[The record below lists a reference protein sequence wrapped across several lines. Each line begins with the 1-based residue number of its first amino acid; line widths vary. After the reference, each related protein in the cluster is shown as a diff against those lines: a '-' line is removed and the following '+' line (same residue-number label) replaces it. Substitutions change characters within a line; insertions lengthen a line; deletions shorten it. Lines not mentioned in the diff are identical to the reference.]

1 MKRRSCIV
9 GLYLTLLPFLVL
21 SQTIT
26 RVAVLPVESW
36 EEVSFKGNT
45 QYQAGEE
52 SSGQSSLMAIS
63 SGAASALAKRIKVNL
78 DETPYLHWRW
88 RIAQILDKADE
99 QTKQGD
105 DYPARIYVV
114 KEGGWAPW
122 RTRSMNYVWSSS
134 QSEGS
139 VWRSAYTDQ
148 SMMVAV
154 NSGDTKAGQWQ
165 SVRRNVKQDFK
176 NYFGENISKIDVV
189 AIMTDTD
196 NTDSRATAWYADI
209 YFSSD

>member
-1 MKRRSCIV
+1 MKRLSCI
-9 GLYLTLLPFLVL
+9 GLCLILLPFLAL
-21 SQTIT
+21 SQTII

-36 EEVSFKGNT
+36 EEVRFKGNT
-45 QYQAGEE
+45 QYQASEE
-52 SSGQSSLMAIS
+52 SSGQSSLMAES
-63 SGAASALAKRIKVNL
+63 SGTASALAKRITINL

-88 RIAQILDKADE
+88 RIAKILDKTDE

-154 NSGDTKAGQWQ
+154 NSGDAKAGQWQ
-165 SVRRNVKQDFK
+165 SARRNVRQDFK
-176 NYFGENISKIDVV
+176 NYFGEDIRKIDVV

-196 NTDSRATAWYADI
+196 NTNSRATAWYTDI

>member
-1 MKRRSCIV
+1 MHIKSAI
-9 GLYLTLLPFLVL
+9 GLSLTIWPFFAL
-21 SQTIT
+21 SQSIT
-26 RVAVLPVESW
+26 KVDLFPVDSW
-36 EEVSFKGNT
+36 EEISFKGNT
-45 QYQAGEE
+45 SYSAIEGDH
-52 SSGQSSLMAIS
+52 GQRSLLATS
-63 SGAASALAKRIKVNL
+63 NGTASALAKRIRINL
-78 DETPYLHWRW
+78 DEMPYLNWRW
-88 RIAQILDKADE
+88 RIKQVLNNPDE

-134 QSEGS
+134 QSIGT
-139 VWRSAYTDQ
+139 VWPSAYTGQ

-154 NSGDTKAGQWQ
+154 NSGDANAGQWQ
-165 SVRRNVKQDFK
+165 SEKRNIKKDFK
-176 NYFGENISKIDVV
+176 AYFGEDIVEIDVV

-196 NTDSRATAWYADI
+196 NTDSTATAWYADI